1 MLLLFSLFY
10 LVAPS
15 IASLDYSSNLDQRS
29 RQSQRSCGS
38 QPNRDDDKKF
48 LGPYIVHLEKGHAHE
63 DFEQNVRRSQELH
76 YPFTVSSMKVGTCP
90 QYEIDL
96 PWATKTDSFRY
107 FRFSV
112 AHILCFVLRTMR
124 SCKHLESN
132 FQLFGTCNRL
142 ECFYDVPVYILLLLM
157 SLIFLSCRAY
167 MTDPR

>member
-76 YPFTVSSMKVGTCP
+76 YPFTVSSMKVGTCT

-96 PWATKTDSFRY
+96 PWA
-107 FRFSV
+107 
-112 AHILCFVLRTMR
+112 I
-124 SCKHLESN
+124 
-132 FQLFGTCNRL
+132 NRL
-142 ECFYDVPVYILLLLM
+142 ISLLP
-157 SLIFLSCRAY
+157 IQCRAY
-167 MTDPR
+167 LVFCSANYAKLQTPRI